1 MLCLHSC
8 WPSSAVHPPADA
20 AKDHSALLQRFEGV
34 TAELSRVKEG
44 AADMR
49 LRLEHLTGPG
59 GPQARIRQLEGSLQ
73 SVSGV
78 CCTSRVLARAYALGI
93 AAAAAEESLG
103 RRCGSCCVH

>member
-1 MLCLHSC
+1 MYDCLPGWRVGIDFAH
-8 WPSSAVHPPADA
+8 ADA

-49 LRLEHLTGPG
+49 LRLEHFTGPA

-73 SVSGV
+73 NVSCLSCV
-78 CCTSRVLARAYALGI
+78 CAVLVRLLAFTVG
-93 AAAAAEESLG
+93 
-103 RRCGSCCVH
+103 